1 MIVESMTG
9 TRSAEPRSRFAS
21 LQRLSIFATWV
32 LAVSSLGWL
41 TVMIGW
47 TLQGQPVIGMFSDSV
62 WYLAIADY
70 YRSLVG
76 PEIPIHAQTAYDTS
90 RFPPLYALL
99 IAIVGGGID
108 RQDIVNQLS
117 IGLTVVA
124 GITVV
129 LWLRSLGTST
139 LVAVS
144 ALPAVYV
151 TPAILDWLLIPLSE
165 PLFLACLAVTLVAAQ
180 RARMGT
186 LDIAVVAAL
195 VSILPLVRSAGIVLV
210 AAFAVW
216 LLRMQHVSLARRFFA
231 ACIATLPAILWA
243 LYRSTKPVFLDYGS
257 EVSLGRMLEEGG
269 TLGAFAVSQIIAI
282 ANAMQSWFG
291 VAGWSPAS
299 VVIAALGVAACH
311 GWWLRVRDWQLDAIF
326 MPLYVG
332 MLLVW
337 PYPLEMPRLL
347 GVTMPIVAAWAVL
360 GVSHW
365 ITRTQQS
372 TATPLAQGV
381 ALVATT
387 GVVLSL
393 PAWAAMLQRAS
404 LPTDQALEPYK
415 RTPAYFLA
423 GDDDIALRGL
433 ETSARISAVV
443 EEASL
448 IVPGSECVFTTHTAL
463 SMAASRGQL
472 RLRST
477 PQLDLGQPLGP
488 QLAECRYLIVMQ
500 LGSRQAH
507 AAPLYPLQEVQT
519 IMEPV
524 LVSKQGEAIAAAL
537 LKRSTK

>member
-1 MIVESMTG
+1 MIDESMN
-9 TRSAEPRSRFAS
+9 RIRAAEPRSRFIT
-21 LQRLSIFATWV
+21 LERLSVVATWV

-41 TVMIGW
+41 TAMIWW

-99 IAIVGGGID
+99 IAIVGGGMD
-108 RQDIVNQLS
+108 RQDIVNHLS

-129 LWLRSLGTST
+129 AWLRSLGTTT

-151 TPAILDWLLIPLSE
+151 TPAILDWLLVPLSE

-180 RARMGT
+180 RARKGA
-186 LDIAVVAAL
+186 LDITVVAAL
-195 VSILPLVRSAGIVLV
+195 VSILPLVRSAGIVLA

-216 LLRMQHVSLARRFFA
+216 LVRMQHVSLARRVLA
-231 ACIATLPAILWA
+231 AGIATAPAILWA

-257 EVSLGRMLEEGG
+257 EVSLARILEEGG
-269 TLGAFAVSQIIAI
+269 TLGSFAISQFVAI
-282 ANAMQSWFG
+282 AGAVQSWFG
-291 VAGWSPAS
+291 VTSWSPAS
-299 VVIAALGVAACH
+299 VVIVALGVAACH
-311 GWWLRVRDWQLDAIF
+311 GWWLRIRDWQLDAIF

-360 GVSHW
+360 SVSHW
-365 ITRTQQS
+365 ITRQP
-372 TATPLAQGV
+372 TATRLAQGV
-381 ALVATT
+381 ALVATA

-393 PAWAAMLQRAS
+393 PAWASMLQRAS

-433 ETSARISAVV
+433 ETSARVFAVV
-443 EEASL
+443 DEASS
-448 IVPGSECVFTTHTAL
+448 IVPASECVFTTQTAL
-463 SMAASRGQL
+463 AMAASRGKL
-472 RLRST
+472 KVTLT
-477 PQLDLGQPLGP
+477 PKIDLNQPLAP

-507 AAPLYPLQEVQT
+507 AAPLYPLQEVRT
-519 IMEPV
+519 VMEPV
-524 LVSKQGEAIAAAL
+524 LVSKQDEAIAAAL
-537 LKRSTK
+537 LKRTTK